1 MSERRAMKRTL
12 TLLACLLG
20 VGTGLAVTRV
30 PGTSTSYSAQR
41 DPITDANTGLISIDE
56 VNDTYG
62 ETALTIRCSDRDRPD
77 LWATLIST
85 HDLFS
90 EDQVLFGM
98 KPAITIRWGDD
109 PPVVLRDSDLISV
122 VNSREDLQT
131 RQIGVQGPVV
141 QRIVNGLSAGK
152 RLVARVNRVS
162 GGQALTYTFPGV
174 GFATAWEGVKK
185 GASFG
190 SPSANF
196 TQSPVTAGGA
206 TGAPKFT
213 QWYFTTCRDA
223 VSGAARAG
231 LVAGRAHL
239 CDLVVET
246 VPNGTQPVAAEFRYE
261 LEYRENGRAGKLTL
275 PGAAQAPAFGRRG
288 TG

>member
-1 MSERRAMKRTL
+1 MKRTL

-141 QRIVNGLSAGK
+141 RRIVNGLSAGK

-174 GFATAWEGVKK
+174 GFATAR
-185 GASFG
+185 
-190 SPSANF
+190 P
-196 TQSPVTAGGA
+196 PVTAGGA

-239 CDLVVET
+239 CDLVIEMM
-246 VPNGTQPVAAEFRYE
+246 PNGAQPVAAEFRYE